1 MDTQITLRDHCVEF
15 LPFRFQGFWEEGNCF
30 LRIISRN
37 GKIVFLCCQL
47 PDYYGTSVTNAV
59 ESIKAKA
66 IDALLRAYTDE
77 GTAVMET
84 VIKPGYFARLLHRR
98 DYFDQ
103 HAMQAAIAYICKH
116 SMWIEHY
123 PAGVGLAHSGSYAIV
138 HFSENGE
145 PSWNYVSPE
154 YLQSQVPGID
164 LQVAI
169 EKLRQW
175 T

>member
-1 MDTQITLRDHCVEF
+1 MDTQIILRDHRVEF
-15 LPFRFQGFWEEGNCF
+15 LPFKFQGFWEVGNCF

-37 GKIVFLCCQL
+37 GNIVFFCCQL

-66 IDALLRAYTDE
+66 IEALLRERTDE

-84 VIKPGYFARLLHRR
+84 VTKAGFFEKLLRRR

-103 HAMQAAIAYICKH
+103 HEMQAAIAYIRKH

-164 LQVAI
+164 LEVAV

>member
-1 MDTQITLRDHCVEF
+1 M
-15 LPFRFQGFWEEGNCF
+15 
-30 LRIISRN
+30 RIISRN
-37 GKIVFLCCQL
+37 GSIVFLCCQL

-59 ESIKAKA
+59 ESIKAEA
-66 IDALLRAYTDE
+66 IEALLRAYTDE

-84 VIKPGYFARLLHRR
+84 VIKPGYFARLLHPRGF
-98 DYFDQ
+98 FDQ
-103 HAMQAAIAYICKH
+103 HAKQVAIAYIRKH

-154 YLQSQVPGID
+154 YLQNQVPGID

-169 EKLRQW
+169 EKLRKW